1 MRRGQVATIIL
12 TLSFSESY
20 KTCGKVSGV
29 RGVSRANSRAF
40 SNALGTFRQF

>member
-1 MRRGQVATIIL
+1 MRREQVATITL
-12 TLSFSESY
+12 TLSFSESC

-29 RGVSRANSRAF
+29 RGVSRAF